1 MDNSTSYQALLNY
14 GGIDSGFGGGMAQ
27 TGGGMGTGGGGQRSG
42 YYIAPAFDILLTAA
56 DMNLKK

>member
-1 MDNSTSYQALLNY
+1 
-14 GGIDSGFGGGMAQ
+14 MAQ

-42 YYIAPAFDILLTAA
+42 YYITSFDILLTAA